1 MRDDVMTVDARTAG
15 ALANTRRQ
23 QVLLELSDPSTISQ
37 LARRL
42 SMNKGSVSH
51 HLHVLL
57 RAGLVVRAGARTV
70 RGGTEIYYERTSRR
84 VVIAQDERLGAGEAM
99 VQAVAEGMSRDRHRF
114 LHHRTLRL
122 TRRQAD
128 HLAQHLDELIASL
141 EPDRASEQMFGV
153 VVGVYRRAP

>member
-23 QVLLELSDPSTISQ
+23 QVLLELSEPSTISQ

-57 RAGLVVRAGARTV
+57 RAGLVVRPEPGPCVAGPRSF
-70 RGGTEIYYERTSRR
+70 TSGR
-84 VVIAQDERLGAGEAM
+84 A
-99 VQAVAEGMSRDRHRF
+99 AEW
-114 LHHRTLRL
+114 
-122 TRRQAD
+122 
-128 HLAQHLDELIASL
+128 
-141 EPDRASEQMFGV
+141 
-153 VVGVYRRAP
+153 